1 MFLGELTAANLVDE
15 LCLTISPVLEGGYSA
30 ARVTTAPGVTTAG
43 DGAAKLAG
51 LRLAGVLEDDGF
63 LLTRYERA

>member
-1 MFLGELTAANLVDE
+1 MFLGELTAAGLVDE

-43 DGAAKLAG
+43 DGPAKLAG